1 MWGQKMPNRSS
12 RIQALAD
19 AVADYAGKEKT
30 RIENEV
36 KALQEILDRRGANV
50 QAATTRAVAAVAN
63 NDLQAYLEK

>member
-1 MWGQKMPNRSS
+1 MPNRAS
-12 RIQALAD
+12 RVQALAD
-19 AVADYAGKEKT
+19 AVADYADKEKT

-50 QAATTRAVAAVAN
+50 QAATTRAVEAVAN